1 MEDIKDLD
9 SGSMIRFEDLED
21 AVVKAKSSSS
31 NVPSYLL
38 KPLI

>member
-1 MEDIKDLD
+1 MEVIKDID
-9 SGSMIRFEDLED
+9 SGSMIKFEDLEK
-21 AVVKAKSSSS
+21 AMSKAKNTSS